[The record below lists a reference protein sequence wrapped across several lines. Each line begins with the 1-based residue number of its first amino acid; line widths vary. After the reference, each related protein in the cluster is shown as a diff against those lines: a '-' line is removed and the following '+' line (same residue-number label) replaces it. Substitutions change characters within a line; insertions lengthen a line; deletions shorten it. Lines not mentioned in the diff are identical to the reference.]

1 MQTPV
6 EKMADAVEQ
15 ILFQNNKHIHNPVEH
30 YQKENL
36 MNTWREIRNSL
47 IAYETE
53 YIQSVREQERQT
65 LSDLRKENQ
74 RLKWLLN
81 VVVDLN
87 LNEGVRINNCSPV
100 DMRWREVRT
109 VQVFCEKYRALLSV
123 VLVTVSFIISEKCGA
138 ESVRNFKEAAGRIV

>member
-6 EKMADAVEQ
+6 EKMTDAVEQ

-30 YQKENL
+30 YQRENL
-36 MNTWREIRNSL
+36 MNTWREVRNSL
-47 IAYETE
+47 ISYEAE

-87 LNEGVRINNCSPV
+87 LNEGVRTNSFSPV
-100 DMRWREVRT
+100 DYV
-109 VQVFCEKYRALLSV
+109 VEKSKDKNSTSGL
-123 VLVTVSFIISEKCGA
+123 
-138 ESVRNFKEAAGRIV
+138 

>member
-1 MQTPV
+1 MQTPI

-15 ILFQNNKHIHNPVEH
+15 ILFQSKHIHNPVEY

-36 MNTWREIRNSL
+36 MNKWREVRNSL
-47 IAYETE
+47 ISYEAE

-65 LSDLRKENQ
+65 LSDLQKENQ

-87 LNEGVRINNCSPV
+87 LNEGAKINNFSPV
-100 DMRWREVRT
+100 D
-109 VQVFCEKYRALLSV
+109 YALERSKNSTSGL
-123 VLVTVSFIISEKCGA
+123 
-138 ESVRNFKEAAGRIV
+138 

>member
-6 EKMADAVEQ
+6 EKMTDAVEQ
-15 ILFQNNKHIHNPVEH
+15 ILFQNKHIQNPVEN

-36 MNTWREIRNSL
+36 MNKWREVRNSL
-47 IAYETE
+47 MSYETE

-100 DMRWREVRT
+100 DYV
-109 VQVFCEKYRALLSV
+109 VEKSKDKNSV
-123 VLVTVSFIISEKCGA
+123 SGL
-138 ESVRNFKEAAGRIV
+138 

>member
-1 MQTPV
+1 MQTPI

-15 ILFQNNKHIHNPVEH
+15 ILFQNKHIHNPVEH

-36 MNTWREIRNSL
+36 MNKWREVRNSL
-47 IAYETE
+47 MSYETE

-65 LSDLRKENQ
+65 LSDLQKENQ

-87 LNEGVRINNCSPV
+87 LNEEVRTNNFSPV
-100 DMRWREVRT
+100 D
-109 VQVFCEKYRALLSV
+109 YALDRSKTSTSGL
-123 VLVTVSFIISEKCGA
+123 
-138 ESVRNFKEAAGRIV
+138 

>member
-1 MQTPV
+1 MQTPI

-15 ILFQNNKHIHNPVEH
+15 ILFQNNHIHNPVEH

-36 MNTWREIRNSL
+36 MNKWREVRNSL
-47 IAYETE
+47 ISYETE

-65 LSDLRKENQ
+65 LSDLQKENQ

-87 LNEGVRINNCSPV
+87 LNEGVRTNNFSPV
-100 DMRWREVRT
+100 D
-109 VQVFCEKYRALLSV
+109 YALERSKNSTSGL
-123 VLVTVSFIISEKCGA
+123 
-138 ESVRNFKEAAGRIV
+138 